1 MPAPLAPIIAA
12 IMSAAARQGITI
24 TAKEAAKIAAK
35 QMAKPK
41 GLAPASRGTSIPAG
55 EMAGMNQSALRM
67 VLSNPHMKAM
77 LAGLGSIPVGPGA
90 LLYNMTKDEEEPMVE
105 EGPITEEELI
115 DTSKYGF
122 PRMTEEEMRKEAIRR
137 RANKGIESLEGYAG
151 GGRVRRRVPDIYFNK
166 YDEGGEVLTHEE
178 KIRRLDEELNRMLSE
193 PLAPLGEPGGYGLPP
208 IDLDEEPDYGLG
220 PEGFGEGET
229 PGFDY
234 FEEFDP
240 DEDYGSNWFDSLPD
254 EEKERIDRQNKPYR
268 DRERML
274 KEYDGPRQALA
285 HGGAVR
291 GYNMGGAVNNFNP
304 PQPQGIGTLN
314 TDPRM
319 NLGNMQNNNQ
329 QQAMS
334 IMQNTANAANLN
346 ANNLS
351 KALAGQQRQNLQASS
366 NPSLAPTAPSGTII
380 PRDKRRMFED
390 KLLSDRK
397 RGLYAGKINANRVTM
412 PGTMFG

>member
-1 MPAPLAPIIAA
+1 MPVQLPLIISA

-77 LAGLGSIPVGPGA
+77 LTGLGAIPVGTAA
-90 LLYNMTKDEEEPMVE
+90 LYYNMTKENEEPTL

-122 PRMTEEEMRKEAIRR
+122 PRMTEEEMIKEALRR

-178 KIRRLDEELNRMLSE
+178 KIRRLDEELNRMLNE
-193 PLAPLGEPGGYGLPP
+193 PIAPLGEPGGYGLPP

-329 QQAMS
+329 QQAMNVL
-334 IMQNTANAANLN
+334 QTTANAANLN

-397 RGLYAGKINANRVTM
+397 RGLYAGKTNANRVTM

>member
-1 MPAPLAPIIAA
+1 MPAPLAPAA
-12 IMSAAARQGITI
+12 ISAIVRMLAKQGIKVTS
-24 TAKEAAKIAAK
+24 KQAAKIAATRPDIVK
-35 QMAKPK
+35 
-41 GLAPASRGTSIPAG
+41 AST
-55 EMAGMNQSALRM
+55 MQGMNQSALRM
-67 VLSNPHMKAM
+67 VMSNPHMKAM
-77 LAGLGSIPVGPGA
+77 LTGLGAIPAGTAA
-90 LLYNMTKDEEEPMVE
+90 LSYNMTKDEEEPMVE
-105 EGPITEEELI
+105 EEVFEE
-115 DTSKYGF
+115 
-122 PRMTEEEMRKEAIRR
+122 
-137 RANKGIESLEGYAG
+137 GIESLEGYAG

-166 YDEGGEVLTHEE
+166 YDEGGEVLTQEE
-178 KIRRLDEELNRMLSE
+178 KIRKLDEELNRMLNE
-193 PLAPLGEPGGYGLPP
+193 PIAPLGEPGGYGIPP

-240 DEDYGSNWFDSLPD
+240 NEDGGYQIPYEDSGSNWFESLPD
-254 EEKERIDRQNKPYR
+254 EEQEALDRWNRQKRLEDWRRNKDNY
-268 DRERML
+268 E
-274 KEYDGPRQALA
+274 GPRQALA

-291 GYNMGGAVNNFNP
+291 GYYMGGAVNNFNP

-397 RGLYAGKINANRVTM
+397 RGLYAGKTNANRVTM

>member
-1 MPAPLAPIIAA
+1 MPAPLAPAA
-12 IMSAAARQGITI
+12 ISAIVRMLAQQGIKVTS
-24 TAKEAAKIAAK
+24 KQAAKIAATRPDIVK
-35 QMAKPK
+35 
-41 GLAPASRGTSIPAG
+41 AST
-55 EMAGMNQSALRM
+55 MQGMNQSALRM

-77 LAGLGSIPVGPGA
+77 LAGLGSIPVGTGA

-166 YDEGGEVLTHEE
+166 YDEGGEVLTQEE

-397 RGLYAGKINANRVTM
+397 RGLYAGKTNANRVTM

>member
-1 MPAPLAPIIAA
+1 MPAPLAPAA
-12 IMSAAARQGITI
+12 ISAIVRMLAKQGIKVTSQQ
-24 TAKEAAKIAAK
+24 AAKIAATRPDIVK
-35 QMAKPK
+35 
-41 GLAPASRGTSIPAG
+41 AST
-55 EMAGMNQSALRM
+55 MQGMNQSALRM

-77 LAGLGSIPVGPGA
+77 LTGLGAIPVGTAA
-90 LLYNMTKDEEEPMVE
+90 LYHNMTKENEEPTL

-178 KIRRLDEELNRMLSE
+178 KIRRLDEELNRMLNE
-193 PLAPLGEPGGYGLPP
+193 PIAPLGEPGGYGIPP

-329 QQAMS
+329 QQAMN
-334 IMQNTANAANLN
+334 IMQTTANAANLN

-397 RGLYAGKINANRVTM
+397 RGLYAGKTNANRVTM

>member
-1 MPAPLAPIIAA
+1 MPAPLAPAA
-12 IMSAAARQGITI
+12 ISAIVRMLAKQGIKVTSQQ
-24 TAKEAAKIAAK
+24 AAKIAATRPDIVK
-35 QMAKPK
+35 
-41 GLAPASRGTSIPAG
+41 AST
-55 EMAGMNQSALRM
+55 MQGMNQSALRM

-77 LAGLGSIPVGPGA
+77 LTGLGAIPVGTAA
-90 LLYNMTKDEEEPMVE
+90 LYHNMTKENEEPTL

-178 KIRRLDEELNRMLSE
+178 KIRKLDEELNRMLNE
-193 PLAPLGEPGGYGLPP
+193 PIAPLGEPGGYGIPP

-329 QQAMS
+329 QQAMN
-334 IMQNTANAANLN
+334 IMQTTANAANLN

-397 RGLYAGKINANRVTM
+397 RGLYAGKTNANRVTM

>member
-1 MPAPLAPIIAA
+1 M
-12 IMSAAARQGITI
+12 
-24 TAKEAAKIAAK
+24 
-35 QMAKPK
+35 
-41 GLAPASRGTSIPAG
+41 
-55 EMAGMNQSALRM
+55 
-67 VLSNPHMKAM
+67 
-77 LAGLGSIPVGPGA
+77 
-90 LLYNMTKDEEEPMVE
+90 
-105 EGPITEEELI
+105 
-115 DTSKYGF
+115 
-122 PRMTEEEMRKEAIRR
+122 
-137 RANKGIESLEGYAG
+137 
-151 GGRVRRRVPDIYFNK
+151 
-166 YDEGGEVLTHEE
+166 LTHEE

-208 IDLDEEPDYGLG
+208 IDLEEEPDYGLG

-291 GYNMGGAVNNFNP
+291 GYYMGGAVNNFNP

>member
-1 MPAPLAPIIAA
+1 MPAPLAPAA
-12 IMSAAARQGITI
+12 ISAIVRMLAQQGIKVTS
-24 TAKEAAKIAAK
+24 KQAAKIAATRPDIVK
-35 QMAKPK
+35 
-41 GLAPASRGTSIPAG
+41 AST
-55 EMAGMNQSALRM
+55 MQGMNQSALRM
-67 VLSNPHMKAM
+67 VMSNPHMKAM
-77 LAGLGSIPVGPGA
+77 LTGLGAIPAGTAA
-90 LLYNMTKDEEEPMVE
+90 LYYNMTKDEEEPMVE
-105 EGPITEEELI
+105 EEVFEE
-115 DTSKYGF
+115 
-122 PRMTEEEMRKEAIRR
+122 
-137 RANKGIESLEGYAG
+137 GIESLEGYAG

-166 YDEGGEVLTHEE
+166 YDEGGEVLTQEE
-178 KIRRLDEELNRMLSE
+178 KIRKLDEELNRMLNE
-193 PLAPLGEPGGYGLPP
+193 PIAPLGEPGGYGIPP
-208 IDLDEEPDYGLG
+208 IDLDEEPDYGFG
-220 PEGFGEGET
+220 PESFGEGES
-229 PGFDY
+229 PDFDY

-240 DEDYGSNWFDSLPD
+240 NEDYGSNWYDSLTD
-254 EEKERIDRQNKPYR
+254 EEKENIDRQNQPYR

-274 KEYDGPRQALA
+274 KQYEGPRQALA

-291 GYNMGGAVNNFNP
+291 SYNMGGAVNNFNP

-329 QQAMS
+329 QQAMGVL
-334 IMQNTANAANLN
+334 QTTANAANLN

-397 RGLYAGKINANRVTM
+397 RGLYAGKTNANRVTM

>member
-1 MPAPLAPIIAA
+1 MPAPLAPAA
-12 IMSAAARQGITI
+12 ISAIVRMLAKQGIKVTSQQ
-24 TAKEAAKIAAK
+24 AAKIAATRPDIVK
-35 QMAKPK
+35 
-41 GLAPASRGTSIPAG
+41 AST
-55 EMAGMNQSALRM
+55 MQGMNQSALRM

-77 LAGLGSIPVGPGA
+77 LTGLGAIPVGTAA
-90 LLYNMTKDEEEPMVE
+90 LYHNMTKENEEPTL

-122 PRMTEEEMRKEAIRR
+122 PRMTDEEMRKEAIRR

-178 KIRRLDEELNRMLSE
+178 KIRRLDEELNRMLNE
-193 PLAPLGEPGGYGLPP
+193 PIAPLGEPGGYGLPP

-329 QQAMS
+329 QQAMN
-334 IMQNTANAANLN
+334 IMQTTANAANLN

-397 RGLYAGKINANRVTM
+397 RGLYAGKTNANRVTM

>member
-1 MPAPLAPIIAA
+1 
-12 IMSAAARQGITI
+12 
-24 TAKEAAKIAAK
+24 
-35 QMAKPK
+35 
-41 GLAPASRGTSIPAG
+41 
-55 EMAGMNQSALRM
+55 
-67 VLSNPHMKAM
+67 
-77 LAGLGSIPVGPGA
+77 
-90 LLYNMTKDEEEPMVE
+90 MTKDEEEPMVE
-105 EGPITEEELI
+105 EEVFEE
-115 DTSKYGF
+115 
-122 PRMTEEEMRKEAIRR
+122 
-137 RANKGIESLEGYAG
+137 GIESLEGYAG

-178 KIRRLDEELNRMLSE
+178 KIRKLDEELNRMLNE
-193 PLAPLGEPGGYGLPP
+193 PIAPLGEPGGYGIPP
-208 IDLDEEPDYGLG
+208 IDLDEEPDYGFG
-220 PEGFGEGET
+220 PEGFGEGES
-229 PGFDY
+229 PDFDFFKEY
-234 FEEFDP
+234 DPESDPYEGYQWP
-240 DEDYGSNWFDSLPD
+240 DEDSGSNWFDSLTD
-254 EEKERIDRQNKPYR
+254 EEKERIDRQNQPYR

-274 KEYDGPRQALA
+274 KQYEGPRQALA

-291 GYNMGGAVNNFNP
+291 SYNMGGAVNSFNP

-329 QQAMS
+329 QQAMGVL
-334 IMQNTANAANLN
+334 QTTANAANLN

-397 RGLYAGKINANRVTM
+397 RGLYAGKTNANRVTM

>member
-1 MPAPLAPIIAA
+1 MPAPLAPAA
-12 IMSAAARQGITI
+12 ISAIVRMLAQQGIKVTN
-24 TAKEAAKIAAK
+24 KQAAKIAATRPDIVK
-35 QMAKPK
+35 
-41 GLAPASRGTSIPAG
+41 ASTMS
-55 EMAGMNQSALRM
+55 GMNQSALRM

-77 LAGLGSIPVGPGA
+77 LAGLGSIPVGTGA
-90 LLYNMTKDEEEPMVE
+90 LYYNMTKDEEEPMVE
-105 EGPITEEELI
+105 EEV
-115 DTSKYGF
+115 F
-122 PRMTEEEMRKEAIRR
+122 KE
-137 RANKGIESLEGYAG
+137 GIESLEGYAG

-178 KIRRLDEELNRMLSE
+178 KIRRLDEELNRMLNE

-291 GYNMGGAVNNFNP
+291 GYYMGGAVNNFNP

-329 QQAMS
+329 QQAMN
-334 IMQNTANAANLN
+334 IMQTTANAANLN

-397 RGLYAGKINANRVTM
+397 RGLYAGKTNANRVTM

>member
-1 MPAPLAPIIAA
+1 MPAPLAPAA
-12 IMSAAARQGITI
+12 ISAIVRMLAQQGIKVTN
-24 TAKEAAKIAAK
+24 KQAAKIAATRPDIVK
-35 QMAKPK
+35 
-41 GLAPASRGTSIPAG
+41 ASTMS
-55 EMAGMNQSALRM
+55 GMNQSALRM

-77 LAGLGSIPVGPGA
+77 LAGLGSIPVGTGA
-90 LLYNMTKDEEEPMVE
+90 LYYNMTKDVEEPMVE
-105 EGPITEEELI
+105 EEV
-115 DTSKYGF
+115 F
-122 PRMTEEEMRKEAIRR
+122 KE
-137 RANKGIESLEGYAG
+137 GIESLEGYAG

-178 KIRRLDEELNRMLSE
+178 KIRRLDEELNRMLNE

-291 GYNMGGAVNNFNP
+291 GYYMGGAVNNFNP

-329 QQAMS
+329 QQAMN
-334 IMQNTANAANLN
+334 IMQTTANAANLN

-397 RGLYAGKINANRVTM
+397 RGLYAGKTNANRVTM

>member
-77 LAGLGSIPVGPGA
+77 LAGLGSIPVGTGA

-151 GGRVRRRVPDIYFNK
+151 GGRVRR
-166 YDEGGEVLTHEE
+166 
-178 KIRRLDEELNRMLSE
+178 LS
-193 PLAPLGEPGGYGLPP
+193 L
-208 IDLDEEPDYGLG
+208 IH
-220 PEGFGEGET
+220 
-229 PGFDY
+229 
-234 FEEFDP
+234 
-240 DEDYGSNWFDSLPD
+240 
-254 EEKERIDRQNKPYR
+254 I
-268 DRERML
+268 
-274 KEYDGPRQALA
+274 
-285 HGGAVR
+285 
-291 GYNMGGAVNNFNP
+291 
-304 PQPQGIGTLN
+304 
-314 TDPRM
+314 
-319 NLGNMQNNNQ
+319 
-329 QQAMS
+329 
-334 IMQNTANAANLN
+334 
-346 ANNLS
+346 
-351 KALAGQQRQNLQASS
+351 
-366 NPSLAPTAPSGTII
+366 
-380 PRDKRRMFED
+380 
-390 KLLSDRK
+390 
-397 RGLYAGKINANRVTM
+397 
-412 PGTMFG
+412 

>member
-1 MPAPLAPIIAA
+1 MPAPLAPAA
-12 IMSAAARQGITI
+12 ISAIVRMLAQQGIKVTS
-24 TAKEAAKIAAK
+24 KQAAKIAATRPDIVK
-35 QMAKPK
+35 
-41 GLAPASRGTSIPAG
+41 AST
-55 EMAGMNQSALRM
+55 MQGMNQSALRM

-77 LAGLGSIPVGPGA
+77 LAGLGSIPVGTAA
-90 LLYNMTKDEEEPMVE
+90 LYYNMTKDEEEPMVE
-105 EGPITEEELI
+105 EGPITEFKTSEELI

-166 YDEGGEVLTHEE
+166 YDEGGEVLTQEE
-178 KIRRLDEELNRMLSE
+178 KIRKLDEELNRMLSE
-193 PLAPLGEPGGYGLPP
+193 PLAPLGEPGGYGIPP
-208 IDLDEEPDYGLG
+208 IDLDEEPDYGFG
-220 PEGFGEGET
+220 PESFGEGES
-229 PGFDY
+229 PDFDY

-240 DEDYGSNWFDSLPD
+240 YEGYQWPDEDSGSNWFDSLTD

-274 KEYDGPRQALA
+274 KQYEGPRQALA

-291 GYNMGGAVNNFNP
+291 GYYMGGAVNNFNP

-397 RGLYAGKINANRVTM
+397 RGLYAGKTNANRVTM

>member
-1 MPAPLAPIIAA
+1 MPAPLAPAA
-12 IMSAAARQGITI
+12 ISAIVRMLAQQGIKVTS
-24 TAKEAAKIAAK
+24 KQAAKIAATRPDIVK
-35 QMAKPK
+35 
-41 GLAPASRGTSIPAG
+41 AST
-55 EMAGMNQSALRM
+55 MQGMNQSALRM
-67 VLSNPHMKAM
+67 VMSNPHMKAM
-77 LAGLGSIPVGPGA
+77 LTGLGAIPAGTAA
-90 LLYNMTKDEEEPMVE
+90 LYYNMTKDEEEPMVE
-105 EGPITEEELI
+105 EEVFEE
-115 DTSKYGF
+115 
-122 PRMTEEEMRKEAIRR
+122 
-137 RANKGIESLEGYAG
+137 GIESLEGYAG

-178 KIRRLDEELNRMLSE
+178 KIRKLDEELNRMLNE
-193 PLAPLGEPGGYGLPP
+193 PIAPLGEPGGYGIPP
-208 IDLDEEPDYGLG
+208 IDLDEEPDYGFG
-220 PEGFGEGET
+220 PEGFGEGES
-229 PGFDY
+229 PDFDFFKEY
-234 FEEFDP
+234 DPESDPYEGYQWP
-240 DEDYGSNWFDSLPD
+240 DEDSGSNWFDSLTD
-254 EEKERIDRQNKPYR
+254 EEKERIDRQNQPYR

-274 KEYDGPRQALA
+274 KQYEGPRQALA

-291 GYNMGGAVNNFNP
+291 SYNMGGAVNSFNP

-329 QQAMS
+329 QQAMGVL
-334 IMQNTANAANLN
+334 QTTANAANLN

-397 RGLYAGKINANRVTM
+397 RGLYAGKTNANRVTM

>member
-1 MPAPLAPIIAA
+1 MPAPLAPAA
-12 IMSAAARQGITI
+12 ISAIVRMLAQQGIKVTS
-24 TAKEAAKIAAK
+24 KQAAKIAATRPDIVK
-35 QMAKPK
+35 
-41 GLAPASRGTSIPAG
+41 AST
-55 EMAGMNQSALRM
+55 MQGMNQSALRM
-67 VLSNPHMKAM
+67 VMSNPHMKAM
-77 LAGLGSIPVGPGA
+77 LTGLGAIPAGTAA
-90 LLYNMTKDEEEPMVE
+90 LYYNMTKDEEEPTL

-178 KIRRLDEELNRMLSE
+178 KIRKLDEELNRMLNE
-193 PLAPLGEPGGYGLPP
+193 PIAPLGEPGGYGIPP
-208 IDLDEEPDYGLG
+208 IDLDEEPDYGFG
-220 PEGFGEGET
+220 PEGFGEGES
-229 PGFDY
+229 PDFDFFKEY
-234 FEEFDP
+234 DPESDPYEGYQWP
-240 DEDYGSNWFDSLPD
+240 DEDSGSNWFDSLTD
-254 EEKERIDRQNKPYR
+254 EEKERIDRQNQPYR

-274 KEYDGPRQALA
+274 KQYEGPRQALA

-291 GYNMGGAVNNFNP
+291 SYNMGGAVNSFNP

-329 QQAMS
+329 QQAMGVL
-334 IMQNTANAANLN
+334 QTTANAANLN

-397 RGLYAGKINANRVTM
+397 RGLYAGKTNANRVTM

>member
-1 MPAPLAPIIAA
+1 MPAPLAPAA
-12 IMSAAARQGITI
+12 ISAIVRMLAKQGIKVTSQQ
-24 TAKEAAKIAAK
+24 AAKIAATRPDIVK
-35 QMAKPK
+35 
-41 GLAPASRGTSIPAG
+41 ASTMP
-55 EMAGMNQSALRM
+55 GMSQSALRM

-77 LAGLGSIPVGPGA
+77 LAGLGSIPVGTGA
-90 LLYNMTKDEEEPMVE
+90 LYYNMTKDEEEPMVE
-105 EGPITEEELI
+105 EEV
-115 DTSKYGF
+115 F
-122 PRMTEEEMRKEAIRR
+122 KE
-137 RANKGIESLEGYAG
+137 GIESLEGYAG

-178 KIRRLDEELNRMLSE
+178 KIRKLDEELNRMLSE

-329 QQAMS
+329 QQAMNVL
-334 IMQNTANAANLN
+334 QTTANAANLN

-397 RGLYAGKINANRVTM
+397 RGLYAGKTNANRVTM

>member
-1 MPAPLAPIIAA
+1 MPAPLAPAA
-12 IMSAAARQGITI
+12 ISAIVRMLAKQGIKVTSQQ
-24 TAKEAAKIAAK
+24 AAKIAATRPDIVK
-35 QMAKPK
+35 
-41 GLAPASRGTSIPAG
+41 AST
-55 EMAGMNQSALRM
+55 MQGMNQSALRM

-77 LAGLGSIPVGPGA
+77 LTGLGAIPVGTAA
-90 LLYNMTKDEEEPMVE
+90 LYHNMTKENEEPTL

-122 PRMTEEEMRKEAIRR
+122 PRMTDEEMRKEAIRR

-178 KIRRLDEELNRMLSE
+178 KIRRLDEELNRMLNE
-193 PLAPLGEPGGYGLPP
+193 PIAPLGEPGGYGIPP

-329 QQAMS
+329 QQAMN
-334 IMQNTANAANLN
+334 IMQTTANAANLN

-397 RGLYAGKINANRVTM
+397 RGLYAGKTNANRVTM